1 MWVKRPNAH
10 HLVSNVPTLLAH
22 SLAVL
27 HCYWRHPYS
36 WIARI
41 QKLSQLGKNVQLD
54 FMQSETGKMASDL
67 DISGLRAKY
76 NVNMTDESDAST
88 GELEFMVNMA
98 ISFWKQQKIHY
109 TELNVFVDRLQERA
123 KFLVQDKKAWAEFS
137 RVRESK

>member
-1 MWVKRPNAH
+1 
-10 HLVSNVPTLLAH
+10 
-22 SLAVL
+22 
-27 HCYWRHPYS
+27 
-36 WIARI
+36 
-41 QKLSQLGKNVQLD
+41 
-54 FMQSETGKMASDL
+54 MASDL